1 MKSGQLKIKKQQ
13 NSGFSLFTVVVA
25 VSFVGILGLLVLYI
39 ALANLQMKLTD
50 LKGKDSFYTAER
62 ALEEIRTGLQEDA
75 GDALTKA
82 YTQVMETY
90 NRNSSLQDVSLDKQ
104 RQSDF
109 EDLFIKELVRKIQAG
124 TNDDQY
130 DMDHIRSFVDLKY
143 DDATESLIITNPAG
157 SSPVLKKIKKTGSSS
172 QVSGVLLKNLK
183 VIYVDPNGKAAIIRT
198 DIRLSVPSVQFPT
211 PSTLPDLMNMIV
223 VADKGMICQGTESQ
237 PSTIKGSIYTGI
249 LPEKLTGDKNTSIL
263 VDSGAVLNVESGDK
277 VVCKGEISAEVNS
290 VFTSGSGVNLW
301 AKGLNA
307 DSVKKVGLLGNTY
320 FADDLTVTGKNNN
333 ITVGGNYY
341 GYGSLTSALSEEC
354 KFENIYRE
362 EGMTGADLSS
372 AIVINGK
379 NTTMDL
385 SSAQKLMIAGKN
397 YIASRS
403 VAAES
408 GKSNTKDIMTG
419 ESLTVKGTQIAYL
432 APTEILGSDS
442 MTEETRAGLKNP
454 MSFDDYLNC
463 AGLTSDSSDSINVRW
478 DTPVQVWGNKT
489 LREIGVD
496 STAPVQAV
504 FYNDNSDKGYVYFY
518 LNFTDD
524 TKSAEFLQTYYL
536 SNSAVKQN
544 FDKYLSFYFNGKG
557 SGIDLRDPDA
567 YLRYITNGNVLTYAE
582 GQETLQGATSTE
594 PSDKIIQE
602 QIGYQNSWYALNRKM
617 ISSYDL
623 LNTNVDEG
631 NGRVH
636 DETDS
641 IRSVYDNLVNEN
653 KMVQFIQEKVTDG
666 SLKYEFD
673 AGDENSNLRAIMYH
687 NGSQSTVT
695 TADGAE
701 VTVTGTDTPF
711 EITEKE
717 ADKLRLVVCTG
728 DVVIKSGVKFKGI
741 IMAKGTLTLEAGA
754 ELESSPLEAARVFQ
768 AQMSSLDD
776 SKDGISPQDFFW
788 DGDKYVLG
796 NSTSD
801 NSGDGSNSDTYSVSD
816 CVSYENWKKE

>member
-130 DMDHIRSFVDLKY
+130 DMEHIRSFVDLKY

-223 VADKGMICQGTESQ
+223 VADKGMVCQGTESQ

-307 DSVKKVGLLGNTY
+307 DSVKEVGLLGNTY

-354 KFENIYRE
+354 KFDNIYRE

-397 YIASRS
+397 YIASRG

-432 APTEILGSDS
+432 AQ
-442 MTEETRAGLKNP
+442 R
-454 MSFDDYLNC
+454 
-463 AGLTSDSSDSINVRW
+463 
-478 DTPVQVWGNKT
+478 
-489 LREIGVD
+489 
-496 STAPVQAV
+496 
-504 FYNDNSDKGYVYFY
+504 
-518 LNFTDD
+518 
-524 TKSAEFLQTYYL
+524 FL
-536 SNSAVKQN
+536 
-544 FDKYLSFYFNGKG
+544 
-557 SGIDLRDPDA
+557 
-567 YLRYITNGNVLTYAE
+567 
-582 GQETLQGATSTE
+582 
-594 PSDKIIQE
+594 
-602 QIGYQNSWYALNRKM
+602 
-617 ISSYDL
+617 
-623 LNTNVDEG
+623 
-631 NGRVH
+631 
-636 DETDS
+636 
-641 IRSVYDNLVNEN
+641 
-653 KMVQFIQEKVTDG
+653 
-666 SLKYEFD
+666 
-673 AGDENSNLRAIMYH
+673 
-687 NGSQSTVT
+687 
-695 TADGAE
+695 E
-701 VTVTGTDTPF
+701 VIP
-711 EITEKE
+711 
-717 ADKLRLVVCTG
+717 
-728 DVVIKSGVKFKGI
+728 
-741 IMAKGTLTLEAGA
+741 
-754 ELESSPLEAARVFQ
+754 
-768 AQMSSLDD
+768 
-776 SKDGISPQDFFW
+776 
-788 DGDKYVLG
+788 
-796 NSTSD
+796 
-801 NSGDGSNSDTYSVSD
+801 
-816 CVSYENWKKE
+816 